1 MAQPSFLQSG
11 VRFRAL
17 PTQEQTHVLGQW
29 IGCQRF
35 IYNGKIDEDRLFAAQ
50 RRMALRD
57 GALECPTPL
66 DQQYAQFKTPELSRW
81 LCDVPSQILRNG
93 AVRWRNAK
101 QRQLKGLAKAP
112 RRRNRANFNSVMV
125 TSELF
130 AFRPDVDPATGESGF
145 RLLLGTK
152 SRSLGELK
160 FKAHRPYGL
169 PNVITITR
177 ESRNHWYVSFND
189 AHACDEILRPPA
201 ELAYELNGLR
211 DEELEFVTTGAD
223 RNVRE
228 NCVATSEGV
237 FYSVP
242 AIVKERLTRKAK
254 GRARHQRKLARQQKG
269 SKNRAKT
276 KDKLA
281 RNHAYQRN
289 ALNDNR
295 AQDQLFAGNVRRKT
309 VGVRRPENQEHG
321 AQAKGPAG
329 QQRALAAERPASE
342 GWPEQVHPAERL
354 GPDPELH
361 AVQGGTA
368 QYAGAGGA
376 AARLIPGVFPVRA
389 HPPREPE
396 RRPVPL
402 YRLWFLSARGY
413 QRGVHDSAPRHQ
425 ETARRAD
432 QGESRETGVFQKAF
446 EQGGTARCACGARV
460 RRGRRRKM
468 TVARCASKQEVDSCE
483 ARSTGLQAG
492 EKSR

>member
-1 MAQPSFLQSG
+1 
-11 VRFRAL
+11 
-17 PTQEQTHVLGQW
+17 
-29 IGCQRF
+29 
-35 IYNGKIDEDRLFAAQ
+35 
-50 RRMALRD
+50 
-57 GALECPTPL
+57 
-66 DQQYAQFKTPELSRW
+66 
-81 LCDVPSQILRNG
+81 
-93 AVRWRNAK
+93 
-101 QRQLKGLAKAP
+101 
-112 RRRNRANFNSVMV
+112 MV

-130 AFRPDVDPATGESGF
+130 AFRPDVAPATGESVF

-177 ESRNHWYVSFND
+177 ESRNHWYVSFNY

-289 ALNDNR
+289 ALNDI
-295 AQDQLFAGNVRRKT
+295 AHKT
-309 VGVRRPENQEHG
+309 RYLLATSDAKLLVFEDLKIRNMVRRPKARQDSNGRWLPNGQR
-321 AQAKGPAG
+321 QKAG
-329 QQRALAAERPASE
+329 LSKSILQSAWGRTLNF
-342 GWPEQVHPAERL
+342 
-354 GPDPELH
+354 
-361 AVQGGTA
+361 T
-368 QYAGAGGA
+368 QYK
-376 AARLIPGVFPVRA
+376 AARRNTLVLVVPPHDSSQGCSRCGHTHPENRKEDRFLCIVCGFSAHADINAACTIRRRGIKRLRDGLTKEKAVKRVSFRKNSSRAGPPGVPV
-389 HPPREPE
+389 E
-396 RRPVPL
+396 RV
-402 YRLWFLSARGY
+402 
-413 QRGVHDSAPRHQ
+413 
-425 ETARRAD
+425 
-432 QGESRETGVFQKAF
+432 
-446 EQGGTARCACGARV
+446 
-460 RRGRRRKM
+460 
-468 TVARCASKQEVDSCE
+468 
-483 ARSTGLQAG
+483 
-492 EKSR
+492 

>member
-130 AFRPDVDPATGESGF
+130 AFRPDVDPATGESVF

-177 ESRNHWYVSFND
+177 ESRNHWYVSFNY

-289 ALNDNR
+289 ALNDL
-295 AQDQLFAGNVRRKT
+295 AHKT
-309 VGVRRPENQEHG
+309 SYSLATSDAKLLVFEDLKIRNMVRRPKARQDSNGRWLPNGQH
-321 AQAKGPAG
+321 QKAG
-329 QQRALAAERPASE
+329 LSKSILQSAWGRTLNF
-342 GWPEQVHPAERL
+342 
-354 GPDPELH
+354 
-361 AVQGGTA
+361 T
-368 QYAGAGGA
+368 QYK
-376 AARLIPGVFPVRA
+376 AARRNTLVLVVPPHDSSQECSRCGHTHPENRKEDRFLCIVCGFSAHADINAACTIRRRGIKRLRDGLTKGKAVKRVSFRKNSSRAGPPGVPV
-389 HPPREPE
+389 E
-396 RRPVPL
+396 RV
-402 YRLWFLSARGY
+402 
-413 QRGVHDSAPRHQ
+413 
-425 ETARRAD
+425 
-432 QGESRETGVFQKAF
+432 
-446 EQGGTARCACGARV
+446 
-460 RRGRRRKM
+460 
-468 TVARCASKQEVDSCE
+468 
-483 ARSTGLQAG
+483 
-492 EKSR
+492 

>member
-1 MAQPSFLQSG
+1 
-11 VRFRAL
+11 
-17 PTQEQTHVLGQW
+17 
-29 IGCQRF
+29 
-35 IYNGKIDEDRLFAAQ
+35 
-50 RRMALRD
+50 MALRD

-130 AFRPDVDPATGESGF
+130 GFRPDVDPATGESVF

-177 ESRNHWYVSFND
+177 ESRNHWYVSFNY

-211 DEELEFVTTGAD
+211 DEELEFVSTGAD

-237 FYSVP
+237 FYTVP

-289 ALNDNR
+289 ALNDL
-295 AQDQLFAGNVRRKT
+295 AHKT
-309 VGVRRPENQEHG
+309 SYSLATSDAKRLVFEDLKIRNMVRRPKARQDSNGRWLPNGQH
-321 AQAKGPAG
+321 QKAG
-329 QQRALAAERPASE
+329 LSKSILQSAWGRTLNF
-342 GWPEQVHPAERL
+342 
-354 GPDPELH
+354 
-361 AVQGGTA
+361 T
-368 QYAGAGGA
+368 QYK
-376 AARLIPGVFPVRA
+376 AARRNTLVLVVPPHDSSQECSRCGHTQRLRDGLTKGKAVKRVSFRKNSSRAGPPGVPV
-389 HPPREPE
+389 E
-396 RRPVPL
+396 RV
-402 YRLWFLSARGY
+402 
-413 QRGVHDSAPRHQ
+413 
-425 ETARRAD
+425 
-432 QGESRETGVFQKAF
+432 
-446 EQGGTARCACGARV
+446 
-460 RRGRRRKM
+460 
-468 TVARCASKQEVDSCE
+468 
-483 ARSTGLQAG
+483 
-492 EKSR
+492 